1 MFGGFCRYNG
11 VMPAGEQNLEP
22 EVEYA
27 LLSGPEKAALIL
39 SLLGT
44 EATQSIFQKMRD
56 NDVKKMINYM
66 ANVKKAPIWMTK
78 RVLEEF
84 YHALNEDSSLLFSDN
99 RGKDFIINALGEDR
113 AKQLL
118 GQIVDVGGQNTL
130 ESLEL
135 VDSRTLSNFL
145 INEHPQTI
153 ALIVAHLA
161 ADRMVDVL
169 RRLPEG
175 LQAEVVLRVA
185 NLDFVSPELIAQLD
199 DVLKTELSTLG
210 SIDTH
215 QLGGVEPIADML
227 NLMDKNNE
235 KNIMSRVEEKDP
247 ELAEEIRK
255 LMFVFEDIVYVD
267 DNGIQSLLKE
277 VDNQQL
283 VIALKTASDEIKT
296 KLFSNMSNRAATMLN
311 EDLDALGPTKLSD
324 VEKAQAAI
332 VLKIKDLESQGKA
345 FISRGGSDSDSLV

>member
-1 MFGGFCRYNG
+1 
-11 VMPAGEQNLEP
+11 
-22 EVEYA
+22 
-27 LLSGPEKAALIL
+27 
-39 SLLGT
+39 
-44 EATQSIFQKMRD
+44 MRD
-56 NDVKKMINYM
+56 NDVKRMINAM
-66 ANVKKAPIWMTK
+66 SNIKRAPIWMIK

-84 YHALNEDSSLLFSDN
+84 YSQLNEENDLLFSDN
-99 RGKDFIINALGEDR
+99 SGRDFIINALGEDR

-118 GQIVDVGGQNTL
+118 GQIVDVGTANTL

-135 VDSRTLSNFL
+135 VDTRTLANFL

-153 ALIVAHLA
+153 ALIVAHLNPE
-161 ADRMVDVL
+161 RKVDVL

-210 SIDTH
+210 SIDTN

-227 NLMDKNNE
+227 NLMDKNSE
-235 KNIMSRVEEKDP
+235 KNIMGRVEEKDP

-255 LMFVFEDIVYVD
+255 LMFVFEDLVYVD
-267 DNGIQSLLKE
+267 DRGIQALLKE
-277 VDNQQL
+277 VDQNKM
-283 VIALKTASDEIKT
+283 VIALKTAPEEIRA
-296 KLFSNMSNRAATMLN
+296 KLFKNMSNRAATLLQ

-324 VEKAQAAI
+324 VEKAQSEI
-332 VLKIKDLESQGKA
+332 VQKCKDLEAQGKA
-345 FISRGGSDSDSLV
+345 FISRGGDGDALV